1 MISKNI
7 KLEKEKWQR
16 VLSQGRITCARRKN
30 WKLNVKEKDHYI
42 WKQAN
47 LNSKLITQSSACSKR
62 FISKMHRW
70 KQGWLNLNQEKIVF
84 IVKFFSLS
92 LRLFYPNPHSHPMK
106 KIYWSTLTKTFEK
119 VSCIILTKYSTV

>member
-47 LNSKLITQSSACSKR
+47 LNLKIITQSYACSKR

-70 KQGWLNLNQEKIVF
+70 KHGLSNLNQEKIVF
-84 IVKFFSLS
+84 LVKFFSLS
-92 LRLFYPNPHSHPMK
+92 LRLFYPHLDPQRHSEK

-119 VSCIILTKYSTV
+119 VSCLISTKY